1 MTASKFA
8 LLSTAAAIA
17 LGFAAGPAYAATE
30 YKGSGM
36 AKALGSAVEDGEN
49 APSPYKG
56 TGMAAAIGSGVEDG
70 ANAPAPYKGTGMAA
84 AIGSA
89 VENEEGG

>member
-1 MTASKFA
+1 MRASKLA
-8 LLSTAAAIA
+8 LFSTAATIV
-17 LGFAAGPAYAATE
+17 LGLAAGPAFAATE

-49 APSPYKG
+49 APAPYKG

-70 ANAPAPYKGTGMAA
+70 ANEPAPYKGTGMAK

-89 VENEEGG
+89 VEEEG